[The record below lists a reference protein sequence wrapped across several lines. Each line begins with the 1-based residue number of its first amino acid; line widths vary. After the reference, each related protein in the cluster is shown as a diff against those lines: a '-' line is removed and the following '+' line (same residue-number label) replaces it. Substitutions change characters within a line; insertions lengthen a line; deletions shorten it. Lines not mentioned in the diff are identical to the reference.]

1 MQGILKTYTT
11 SKGLHHPKKADEAC
25 GLILIVTNRL
35 HVITSV
41 LKDSGSDIAQTTS
54 TSVLRDGSSDGAQ
67 TTSTSVLRDGGSDGA
82 QTTST

>member
-1 MQGILKTYTT
+1 M
-11 SKGLHHPKKADEAC
+11 
-25 GLILIVTNRL
+25 
-35 HVITSV
+35 

-82 QTTST
+82 QTTSTWRWCTGAETIITSTLKNTSLLSVTL